1 MPTPRTGHATLGV
14 LPRYA
19 DVTVVC
25 AHPDDESFGL
35 GALITAFRDLG
46 ARLRLVCC
54 TVGESSTLG
63 AGPDLDVRRAAELQC
78 AARELGVDQVTLM
91 HHPDG
96 ALPTVPLEKLA
107 AEIVAAGPEV
117 DAMLTFNH
125 GGISGHPDHE
135 HATRAAVSAAR
146 QLGLPVWG
154 WAIPETVAATLR
166 TEFGAPFVGRDEV
179 ELDLTVPVD
188 RARQQR
194 AIACHGSQLLDNP
207 VPHRRI
213 DLSRDTEVLRLL
225 HDPTPHPRLQQE
237 IVT

>member
-1 MPTPRTGHATLGV
+1 
-14 LPRYA
+14 
-19 DVTVVC
+19 VC
-25 AHPDDESFGL
+25 F
-35 GALITAFRDLG
+35 
-46 ARLRLVCC
+46 

-63 AGPDLDVRRAAELQC
+63 AGPDLADRRAAELQC
-78 AARELGVDQVTLM
+78 AARELGIDQVTLL

-96 ALPTVPLEKLA
+96 ALATVPLEKLA

-117 DAMLTFNH
+117 DALLTFDH
-125 GGISGHPDHE
+125 GGIAGHPDHE
-135 HATRAAVSAAR
+135 HATRAAGQAAR

-154 WAIPETVAATLR
+154 WAIPENVAATLR
-166 TEFGAPFVGRDEV
+166 TEFGAPFVGREQV
-179 ELDLTVPVD
+179 ELDLTVPID

-194 AIACHGSQLLDNP
+194 ATAYHGSQLLDNP

-225 HDPTPHPRLQQE
+225 HDPTSHPLPQLE